1 MLVCDYPS
9 TCTLLLFSFK
19 MSFIWDKLYLIPA
32 LKCWMLFFNVSFKK
46 RFWICHISSHKH
58 IIFARKIF
66 VKRGGGGDYWNLTE
80 FDVAVKLSLRRMT
93 TWWRRQLFSYFYSS
107 FSCYRYFMKQ
117 FVTKETFWYCKI
129 EFKIKKLKVRIWIQ
143 FAWMYW
149 MGITS
154 TTWHHKKCYRHVQ
167 AECTD
172 WLYIIPIKT
181 YRYMLQNRKALKTFL
196 NIIFWWNIYNKKI
209 NPNYY

>member
-1 MLVCDYPS
+1 
-9 TCTLLLFSFK
+9 
-19 MSFIWDKLYLIPA
+19 MSFIWDKLYLILA

-93 TWWRRQLFSYFYSS
+93 TWWRRQLLSYLYSS
-107 FSCYRYFMKQ
+107 FSCYRYFMKKY
-117 FVTKETFWYCKI
+117 VTKETFCYCKI

-143 FAWMYW
+143 FAWMYRHNL
-149 MGITS
+149 TS
-154 TTWHHKKCYRHVQ
+154 QK
-167 AECTD
+167 
-172 WLYIIPIKT
+172 
-181 YRYMLQNRKALKTFL
+181 MLQTCASWVYWLV
-196 NIIFWWNIYNKKI
+196 IYNPYKNISVYVAKQKSFKNI
-209 NPNYY
+209 FKYNILMKYL